1 MSYIAMLLSRDEV
14 LNFYA
19 LFPSQENTNI
29 KHTCSCFI
37 YKLKMHS
44 KQEIDAQNLRQS
56 REYYTLATSFRY
68 AIGSN
73 EIKGFIYPCGG
84 VYL

>member
-1 MSYIAMLLSRDEV
+1 MKV

-19 LFPSQENTNI
+19 LFPSQMNTNI
-29 KHTCSCFI
+29 KQTGSCITGI
-37 YKLKMHS
+37 YKLKMHIQ
-44 KQEIDAQNLRQS
+44 QEIDAQNLRQS